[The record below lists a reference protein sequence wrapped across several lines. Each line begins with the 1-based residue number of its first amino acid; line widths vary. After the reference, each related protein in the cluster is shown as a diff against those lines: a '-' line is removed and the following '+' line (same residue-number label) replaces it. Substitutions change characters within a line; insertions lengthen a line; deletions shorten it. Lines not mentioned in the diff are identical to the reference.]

1 MDISTKDNTS
11 AKDIELTDAM
21 PPQNKLNEAEPKE
34 AELKDSHTAE
44 MSSSVKEIN
53 IDEYDYPLP
62 DERIARHPLEQ
73 RDACKLLVRDAGG
86 RVTDHIFS
94 ELDTLLPADSMLI
107 YNNTR
112 VINARLRFRKGDDG
126 AGALIEIFCLEPD
139 TPADYAQNF
148 ASTGGCSWICLVGNS
163 KRWKEGELHSAIDIN
178 GTSVTLKAKRLSRH
192 DSTSVVRFDWDNS
205 GITFSQIIS
214 AAGEI
219 PIPPY
224 LNRDTEDADN
234 RDYQT
239 VYSHIEG
246 SVAAPTAGLHFT
258 DELLQRISQRGIP
271 RRELTLH
278 VGAGTF
284 QPVKSDTI
292 GEHTMHSE
300 WIAVERALIAELAES
315 DRKIIAVGT
324 TSVRTLESLYHIGCM
339 ISEGIWHGE
348 VPQWYPYSS
357 GHPAL
362 SRKEAFAQILKWMDS
377 NDTPMNVLVA
387 ATRIIIAP
395 GYEYKVVEGMITNF
409 HQPRSTLLLLV
420 SAFVGGDW
428 RAIYDFALE
437 HNYRFLSYG
446 DGSLLL
452 R

>member
-1 MDISTKDNTS
+1 MDIK
-11 AKDIELTDAM
+11 
-21 PPQNKLNEAEPKE
+21 
-34 AELKDSHTAE
+34 
-44 MSSSVKEIN
+44 VKEIN
-53 IDEYDYPLP
+53 IDEYDYELP
-62 DERIARHPLEQ
+62 DNRIAKHPLAQ
-73 RDACKLLVRDAGG
+73 RDACRLLVRHADG
-86 RVTDHIFS
+86 TISDHIFA
-94 ELDTLLPADSMLI
+94 ELDSLLPADSMLV

-112 VINARLRFRKGDDG
+112 VINARLRFHKGADNS
-126 AGALIEIFCLEPD
+126 GALIEIFCLEPE

-148 ASTGGCSWICLVGNS
+148 ASVAGCSWICFVGNS
-163 KRWKEGELHSAIDIN
+163 KRWKAGELATTISLD
-178 GTSVTLKAKRLSRH
+178 GKEVTLKAERIARH
-192 DSTSVVRFDWDNS
+192 DNASVVKFSWDDTD
-205 GITFSQIIS
+205 ITFSQIIS

-224 LNRDTEDADN
+224 LNRSTEDADN
-234 RDYQT
+234 TDYQT

-300 WIAVERALIAELAES
+300 WIAVDRSLIAELAAT

-324 TSVRTLESLYHIGCM
+324 TSVRTLESIYHIGCL
-339 ISEGIWHGE
+339 ISEGQSPCE
-348 VPQWYPYSS
+348 VPQWYPYTDS
-357 GHPAL
+357 HPSL
-362 SRKEAFAQILKWMDS
+362 SRKEAFCHILRWLDD
-377 NDTPMNVLVA
+377 NHLNVLIA

-395 GYEYKVVEGMITNF
+395 GYSYRVVDGMVTNF

-420 SAFVGGDW
+420 SAFTDGDW
-428 RAIYDFALE
+428 RPMYDFALS
-437 HNYRFLSYG
+437 HDYRFLSYG

-452 R
+452 K